1 MRPIMTTTST
11 STRNPLLVRGKFLP
25 FNKWEP
31 YEKKFVP
38 AITSEETISADLQE
52 KEVIPDW

>member
-1 MRPIMTTTST
+1 MTTTST